1 MNKNFSLIC
10 LLLLLFSASSY
21 AQITALSPSFQLE
34 AKKNASKKNI
44 RFSLSQSGSEIIDS
58 DKPIDGLAITGR
70 IIQKSPR
77 SFVRVLLED
86 TNGKKY
92 TVLESCRLYN
102 DADTI
107 VLSNYC
113 EESKI
118 LADVLPSRLY
128 VYLDDAS
135 VELSSIAM
143 NYSDEVSKSK
153 SPVRIMEK
161 KELSK
166 ASRIKQSQQIVNNIN
181 AYNKKNLRLWRA
193 SVTDVSLMPWESR
206 KRVLG
211 IDENCMPTGFEYYS
225 SGIFELGEPT
235 TGIRSQSS
243 SISPYVESFDW
254 RNRHGKNWMTP
265 VKNQGHGNGCWAF
278 AAVGVTEA
286 IANLYYNKQLCLD
299 LSEQE
304 VISCSDCGSNA
315 KGGNTSQALGWISL
329 QGVSEDSCFRFVDSD
344 TLCEAKKTPNDTIFM
359 SGTFRI
365 YNQNSDSIKKA
376 LINYGP
382 SASGIYYIRND
393 TIRGHAMV
401 LTGYSTIHAGDTIN
415 YYNYLNQELNEFD
428 TILSGDSRIGQTY
441 WIFKNSY
448 GTDSLSY
455 EHQGYAYVLLN
466 SLNYM
471 VSPCYAKTPVRS
483 SIYHD
488 SDIAITDAD
497 GDGYYFWGLGNKP
510 AHCPSWVPDTP
521 DGDDSNINYGP
532 LDNYGYLLSLPEGV
546 TIKTAVTYSTN
557 DTTTRRIGIVENGIL
572 TITGT
577 TTLAGDAKIRVCENG
592 TLIVDGGTINNTK
605 IELVPGSH
613 LIVRNNGRINMAAEE
628 DFEAPIGAVVDVES
642 GSIN

>member
-153 SPVRIMEK
+153 SSVRIMEK

-278 AAVGVTEA
+278 ATIGVTEA
-286 IANLYYNKQLCLD
+286 LVNLYFNRKIDCN

-304 VISCSDCGSNA
+304 IISCSKCGSDSI
-315 KGGNTSQALGWISL
+315 GGREDRALKWIAL
-329 QGVSEDSCFRFVDSD
+329 NGVSEE
-344 TLCEAKKTPNDTIFM
+344 EAFPFMDFDEPCNKGSYEELVQINDTGM
-359 SGTFRI
+359 VHNYSS
-365 YNQNSDSIKKA
+365 NNNDSVKKA
-376 LINYGP
+376 LIKYGP
-382 SASGIYYIRND
+382 ITSGYKYSGNS
-393 TIRGHAMV
+393 GHAMV
-401 LTGYSTIHAGDTIN
+401 LAGYSTLHEGDTIRYFGLYEQQPN
-415 YYNYLNQELNEFD
+415 DSIIIQ
-428 TILSGDSRIGQTY
+428 SGDDRIGRTY

-448 GTDSLSY
+448 GTDTYSY
-455 EHQGYAYVLLN
+455 DHQGYV
-466 SLNYM
+466 YM
-471 VSPCYAKTPVRS
+471 LFDDSYCFLWPCYAKTPVS
-483 SIYHD
+483 SLLYTNAD
-488 SDIAITDAD
+488 VAITDAD
-497 GDGYYFWGLGNKP
+497 GDGYYFWGIGSKP

-532 LDNYGYLLSLPEGV
+532 MDEYGHLASLPDGI
-546 TIKTAVTYSTN
+546 TIKTAVTYETDS
-557 DTTTRRIGIVENGIL
+557 TTTKRIGIVENGIL
-572 TITGT
+572 TISCT
-577 TTLAGDAKIRVCENG
+577 TTLAGDAKIRVCEGG
-592 TLIVDGGTINNTK
+592 TLIVDGGTLNNAK
-605 IELVPGSH
+605 IELVPGGH
-613 LIVRNNGRINMAAEE
+613 LIVRNNGRINMATGE
-628 DFEAPIGAVVDVES
+628 DFEAPIGALVDIEY